1 MRWIIMIWGI
11 CLAGCT
17 TVEVGQV
24 PNLPANATWVVLP
37 FVNYTETPQAGLRAE
52 TIAESILRAGGTL
65 KLQRYP
71 NNVITETLFESMDR
85 KQFDAALAWARTEKR
100 QYALTGSV
108 SEWRYKVG
116 VDGEPAVG
124 ITLQVI
130 DVVSGDVLWAATG
143 GRTGWSRESLSG
155 VAQKLIV
162 ELLEPVQQVVHE

>member
-1 MRWIIMIWGI
+1 MRWIIVIWV
-11 CLAGCT
+11 LFFAGCT
-17 TVEVGQV
+17 TVEVA
-24 PNLPANATWVVLP
+24 PPPSLSADATWVILP

-52 TIAESILRAGGTL
+52 TIAENVLRAEGAL

-71 NNVITETLFESMDR
+71 NSVITETLFESMDR

-124 ITLQVI
+124 MTLQVI
-130 DVVSGDVLWAATG
+130 DVATGDVLWAATG

-155 VAQKLIV
+155 VAQKLIA
-162 ELLEPVQQVVHE
+162 ELLEPVQQVVH